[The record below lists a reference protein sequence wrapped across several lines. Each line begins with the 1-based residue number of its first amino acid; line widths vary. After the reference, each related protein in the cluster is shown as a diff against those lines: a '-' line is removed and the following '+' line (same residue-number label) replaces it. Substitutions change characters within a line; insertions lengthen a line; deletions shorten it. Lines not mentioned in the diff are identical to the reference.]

1 MNKVPPLIFLGKGE
15 QTLLASPGL
24 FKERLRSGWKPGH
37 FYLTDKRL
45 VCFSPPRIRFQA
57 QLNDIVA
64 LSVEK
69 RAVILRTK
77 EVILLAY
84 RNTIH
89 NRISQLL
96 HPSDESAQD
105 DTFSKAWIAVGD
117 LETWRKRL
125 FERSL
130 LKIDEDGIRQVLEQ
144 LDSDSQEILGFLWRK
159 KHANIDELAS
169 LCPTLNHMD
178 ILSKIRGIIN
188 PTAERLLG
196 CSLLTFERSK
206 KDDQTGKITTYSWWV
221 TGKIQP
227 KEEFEKPIVD
237 IFDDVD
243 YLSLVTELPGVKA
256 EDILFKLESKKI
268 AISASSI
275 SKKYHQEIDLPAEV
289 DTEDFTKAFNNNV
302 LEIKLKKTAGVV

>member
-1 MNKVPPLIFLGKGE
+1 MNKVPPLIFLDKGE
-15 QTLLASPGL
+15 ETLLASPGL

-37 FYLTDKRL
+37 FYLTNRRL
-45 VCFSPPRIRFQA
+45 VFFSPPRIRFQA
-57 QLNDIVA
+57 RLDDIVA

-69 RAVILRTK
+69 RAVILRSK

-89 NRISQLL
+89 NRISKLL

-105 DTFSKAWIAVGD
+105 NTLSKAWIAVGD
-117 LETWRKRL
+117 LETWRKSL

-130 LKIDEDGIRQVLEQ
+130 LKVDENGIRQVLEQ
-144 LDSDSQEILGFLWRK
+144 LDSDSQEILLFLWRK
-159 KHANIDELAS
+159 RHANIDELAS
-169 LCPTLNHMD
+169 LCPALNHMD

-188 PTAERLLG
+188 PIAERLLG

-206 KDDQTGKITTYSWWV
+206 KDDETGKIITYSWWV

-227 KEEFEKPIVD
+227 KEEFEKPTVD
-237 IFDDVD
+237 IFDEED
-243 YLSLVTELPGVKA
+243 YLSVVTELPGVKA
-256 EDILFKLESKKI
+256 EDIIFKLENKKI

-289 DTEDFTKAFNNNV
+289 DTEDFSKAFNNNV
-302 LEIKLKKTAGVV
+302 LEIKLKKTVRVV

>member
-1 MNKVPPLIFLGKGE
+1 MNKVGRLTFLDKGE

-45 VCFSPPRIRFQA
+45 VCFSPPRIRFQT
-57 QLNDIVA
+57 QLNDIVS
-64 LSVEK
+64 LSLEK

-84 RNTIH
+84 RNTTH

-105 DTFSKAWIAVGD
+105 STLSKAWIAVGD

-130 LKIDEDGIRQVLEQ
+130 LKIDEDGIRRLLEE
-144 LDSDSQEILGFLWRK
+144 LDSDSQEILSYLWRK

-169 LCPTLNHMD
+169 LCPALNHMD

-188 PTAERLLG
+188 PIAERLLG

-206 KDDQTGKITTYSWWV
+206 KDDQTGKIITYSWWV
-221 TGKIQP
+221 TGKIQA
-227 KEEFEKPIVD
+227 KEEFEKPTVD
-237 IFDDVD
+237 VFDEGD
-243 YLSLVTELPGVKA
+243 YLSLIMELPGINA
-256 EDILFKLESKKI
+256 EDILFKLENKKI
-268 AISASSI
+268 TISASSMN
-275 SKKYHQEIDLPAEV
+275 KKYHEGIDLPVEV
-289 DTEDFTKAFNNNV
+289 DTEGFSRTFNNNV

>member
-1 MNKVPPLIFLGKGE
+1 MNKVPPLIFLDKGE

-37 FYLTDKRL
+37 FYLTNRRL
-45 VCFSPPRIRFQA
+45 VFFSPPRIRFRA

-96 HPSDESAQD
+96 HPSDESAQNN
-105 DTFSKAWIAVGD
+105 TLSKAWIAVGD
-117 LETWRKRL
+117 IETWRKRL

-130 LKIDEDGIRQVLEQ
+130 LKIDEDGIRRLLEE
-144 LDSDSQEILGFLWRK
+144 LDSDSQEILSYLWRK

-169 LCPTLNHMD
+169 LCPALNHMD
-178 ILSKIRGIIN
+178 ILSKIRGAIN
-188 PTAERLLG
+188 PSAERLLG
-196 CSLLTFERSK
+196 CSLLTFEWSK
-206 KDDQTGKITTYSWWV
+206 KDDETGKIITYSWWV

-227 KEEFEKPIVD
+227 KDEFEKRTVD
-237 IFDDVD
+237 IFDEEG
-243 YLSLVTELPGVKA
+243 YLSMVMELPGVKE
-256 EDILFKLESKKI
+256 EDILFKLENQKI
-268 AISASSI
+268 TISASSI
-275 SKKYHQEIDLPAEV
+275 NKKYHEEIDLPAEV
-289 DTEDFTKAFNNNV
+289 DAENFSKAFNNNV
-302 LEIKLKKTAGVV
+302 LEIKLKKAVKVV